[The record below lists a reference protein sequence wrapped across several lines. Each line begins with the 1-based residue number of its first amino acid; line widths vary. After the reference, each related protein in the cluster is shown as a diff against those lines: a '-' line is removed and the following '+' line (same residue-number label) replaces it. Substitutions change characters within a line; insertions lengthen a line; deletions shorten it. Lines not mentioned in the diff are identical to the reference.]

1 MHIEPG
7 IVEGS
12 KILLSYGTAAA
23 ALGYGA
29 KLVAETV
36 KRDGLAS
43 LALRAVLASVLVFV
57 FFEVFPTQEV
67 GVSEVH
73 LILGSTLLLLFGVG
87 PAAIGLTAG
96 LLVQGLF
103 FAPDDLPQ
111 YTMNVTSLL
120 VPLFVIAA
128 LAKRII
134 PADTPYVDLRY
145 GQVFK
150 LSLAYQGGIV
160 TWVAFWAL
168 YGQGVGV
175 DNLQSVVTF
184 AAAYMLV
191 VVLEPLVDLAVL
203 AAAKSMQQLKG
214 SLALEKRLYE
224 AAR

>member
-7 IVEGS
+7 IVEGG

-23 ALGYGA
+23 AIGYGA
-29 KLVAETV
+29 KLAVDTV
-36 KRDGLAS
+36 KRDGIAS
-43 LALRAVLASVLVFV
+43 LALRAILASVLVFV
-57 FFEVFPTQEV
+57 FFEVFPTQAV

-73 LILGSTLLLLFGVG
+73 LILGSTLLLLFGAG
-87 PAAIGLTAG
+87 PTAIGLAAG

-111 YTMNVTSLL
+111 YTMNVTTLL

-128 LAKRII
+128 LARRII
-134 PADTPYVDLRY
+134 PAETPYVDLRY

-168 YGQGVGV
+168 YGQGVGA
-175 DNLQSVVTF
+175 DNLGSVLSF
-184 AAAYMLV
+184 GAAYMLV

-203 AAAKSMQQLKG
+203 AGAKALHQFKG
-214 SLALEKRLYE
+214 SMALEKRLYE
-224 AAR
+224 AAH

>member
-7 IVEGS
+7 IVEGG
-12 KILLSYGTAAA
+12 KVLLSYGTASA

-29 KLVAETV
+29 KLAVDTV
-36 KRDGLAS
+36 KRDGIAS
-43 LALRAVLASVLVFV
+43 LALRAILASVLVFI

-73 LILGSTLLLLFGVG
+73 LILGSTLLLLFGAG
-87 PAAIGLTAG
+87 PTAIGLAVG
-96 LLVQGLF
+96 LLVQSLF

-111 YTMNVTSLL
+111 YTMNVTTLL
-120 VPLFVIAA
+120 VPLFVITV
-128 LAKRII
+128 LARRII
-134 PADTPYVDLRY
+134 PAETPYVDLRY

-168 YGQGVGV
+168 YGQGVGA
-175 DNLQSVVTF
+175 DNLQGIVTF
-184 AAAYMLV
+184 GAAYMLV

-203 AAAKSMQQLKG
+203 AAAKALHQLKG
-214 SLALEKRLYE
+214 SMALEKRLYE
-224 AAR
+224 GVR

>member
-7 IVEGS
+7 IVEGG

-23 ALGYGA
+23 AIGYGG
-29 KLVAETV
+29 KLVADTV
-36 KRDGLAS
+36 KRDGIAS
-43 LALRAVLASVLVFV
+43 LALRAILASVLVFI

-73 LILGSTLLLLFGVG
+73 LILGSTLLLLFGAG
-87 PAAIGLTAG
+87 PTAIGLAAG

-111 YTMNVTSLL
+111 YTMNVTTLL
-120 VPLFVIAA
+120 VPLFVITA
-128 LAKRII
+128 LARRII
-134 PADTPYVDLRY
+134 PAETPYVDLRY

-160 TWVAFWAL
+160 AWVAFWAL
-168 YGQGVGV
+168 YGQGVGA
-175 DNLQSVVTF
+175 DNLNSIVTF
-184 AAAYMLV
+184 GAAYMLV

-203 AAAKSMQQLKG
+203 AGAKALHQLKG
-214 SLALEKRLYE
+214 SMALEKRLYE
-224 AAR
+224 AAH

>member
-7 IVEGS
+7 IVEGG

-23 ALGYGA
+23 AIGYGA
-29 KLVAETV
+29 KLAVDTV
-36 KRDGLAS
+36 KRDGIAS
-43 LALRAVLASVLVFV
+43 LALRAILASVLVFV
-57 FFEVFPTQEV
+57 FFEVFPTQAV

-73 LILGSTLLLLFGVG
+73 LILGSTLLLLFGAG
-87 PAAIGLTAG
+87 PTAIGLAAG

-111 YTMNVTSLL
+111 YTMNVTTLL

-128 LAKRII
+128 LARRII

-168 YGQGVGV
+168 YGQGVGA
-175 DNLQSVVTF
+175 DNLNSVLSF
-184 AAAYMLV
+184 GAAYMLV

-203 AAAKSMQQLKG
+203 AGAKALHQFKG
-214 SLALEKRLYE
+214 SMALEKRLYE
-224 AAR
+224 AAH

>member
-7 IVEGS
+7 IVEGG

-23 ALGYGA
+23 AIGYGA
-29 KLVAETV
+29 KLAVDSV
-36 KRDGLAS
+36 KRDGIAS
-43 LALRAVLASVLVFV
+43 LALRAILASVLVFV

-73 LILGSTLLLLFGVG
+73 LILGSTLLLLFGAG
-87 PAAIGLTAG
+87 PTAIGLAVG
-96 LLVQGLF
+96 LLVQSLF
-103 FAPDDLPQ
+103 FAPDDLAQ
-111 YTMNVTSLL
+111 YTMNVTTLL

-128 LAKRII
+128 LARRII
-134 PADTPYVDLRY
+134 PAETPYVDLRY

-168 YGQGVGV
+168 YGQGVGA
-175 DNLQSVVTF
+175 DNLQGIATF
-184 AAAYMLV
+184 GAAYMLV

-203 AAAKSMQQLKG
+203 AAAKALHQFKG
-214 SLALEKRLYE
+214 SMALEKRLYE
-224 AAR
+224 GVS